1 MAFPTSPTNGQTA
14 TVNGVV
20 YTYNSTLTAW
30 TVGTEPGGNVSGNVL
45 NITSSASIGTT
56 LSVAGNVTGGNVAV
70 TGVSTATSYSA
81 TGNITGGNVLTGGA
95 LSATGNGYFGGSV
108 GIGTASPGTKL
119 QAVGII
125 KSGATGTNG
134 EFNLARTSDGLS
146 VGKITL
152 TESTSILDYN
162 NLLGAGLHTFTIN
175 AVERM
180 RIDSSGNMG
189 IGTTAP
195 LGKLQISAATTALTG
210 GSSQLNIFSTDA
222 IGADKGGRISFGG
235 VSGAVGFDPYG
246 FCAIAGLKDNATAS
260 NFAGYLTFSTATS
273 GGTVTERMRIDSNG
287 NTTVTGSILPST
299 GNTYDLGSTAARWR
313 NIYTNDLQLNNGIG
327 DYTIVEGED
336 DLFLYNNKKGK
347 VYKFALIEV
356 DPATAPPKA
365 ETD

>member
-1 MAFPTSPTNGQTA
+1 VVATTGAYATNG
-14 TVNGVV
+14 
-20 YTYNSTLTAW
+20 YF
-30 TVGTEPGGNVSGNVL
+30 SGNV
-45 NITSSASIGTT
+45 
-56 LSVAGNVTGGNVAV
+56 
-70 TGVSTATSYSA
+70 GV
-81 TGNITGGNVLTGGA
+81 
-95 LSATGNGYFGGSV
+95 
-108 GIGTASPGTKL
+108 
-119 QAVGII
+119 
-125 KSGATGTNG
+125 
-134 EFNLARTSDGLS
+134 
-146 VGKITL
+146 
-152 TESTSILDYN
+152 
-162 NLLGAGLHTFTIN
+162 
-175 AVERM
+175 
-180 RIDSSGNMG
+180 
-189 IGTTAP
+189 GTTAP
-195 LGKLQISAATTALTG
+195 LGKLQISAVTSLLTG
-210 GSSQLNIFSTDA
+210 GYSPLNIFSTDA

-273 GGTVTERMRIDSNG
+273 GGTVTERMRIDSSGNVGINTSSPQRPLHVFYSTNTVGAYSAVLQGAGGGYGAGVSFQSVLGGGSLAEMARITADGEGPWNTTASTQDAGLRFYTALDGTVAEKMRIDSSG

>member
-108 GIGTASPGTKL
+108 GIGTVSPGAKL
-119 QAVGII
+119 DVIASTNSGIRV
-125 KSGATGTNG
+125 SDGTYTGTFVPSSLGGMAITTGGAYPLISYING
-134 EFNLARTSDGLS
+134 A
-146 VGKITL
+146 
-152 TESTSILDYN
+152 
-162 NLLGAGLHTFTIN
+162 
-175 AVERM
+175 ERM
-180 RIDSSGNMG
+180 RIDSSGNVG

-210 GSSQLNIFSTDA
+210 GYSPLNIFSTDA

-260 NFAGYLTFSTATS
+260 NFSGYLTFSTATS
-273 GGTVTERMRIDSNG
+273 GGTVTERMRIDSSG
-287 NTTVTGSILPST
+287 NTTVTGSILPSA

-347 VYKFALIEV
+347 VYKFALVEV

-365 ETD
+365 KTD

>member
-30 TVGTEPGGNVSGNVL
+30 TVGTEPGGNVSGNDL

-56 LSVAGNVTGGNVAV
+56 LSAA
-70 TGVSTATSYSA
+70 
-81 TGNITGGNVLTGGA
+81 GNITGNYILGNGALLTGVITSVANINLGTSNVTVVSSNGNITMGVGGTSNVVVVATTGA
-95 LSATGNGYFGGSV
+95 YATNGYF
-108 GIGTASPGTKL
+108 
-119 QAVGII
+119 
-125 KSGATGTNG
+125 
-134 EFNLARTSDGLS
+134 
-146 VGKITL
+146 
-152 TESTSILDYN
+152 
-162 NLLGAGLHTFTIN
+162 
-175 AVERM
+175 
-180 RIDSSGNMG
+180 SGNVG
-189 IGTTAP
+189 VGTTAP

-210 GSSQLNIFSTDA
+210 GYSPLNIFSTDA

-273 GGTVTERMRIDSNG
+273 GGTVTERMRIDSSG

-347 VYKFALIEV
+347 VYKFALVEV